1 MMRVISTEITDD
13 RVVLVVQASG
23 HRLRFSISLEDA
35 RRLHAIKIDAN
46 HFDTLYT
53 SEREQSE

>member
-1 MMRVISTEITDD
+1 MRVISTEVTDD
-13 RVVLVVQASG
+13 RVMLIVQASG
-23 HRLRFSISLEDA
+23 RRLKFSISLDDA

-53 SEREQSE
+53 SEKEQSE